1 MEKIISISSEQTAK
15 FAEWSKKWI
24 EIGLSTEPADFDLAI
39 DAALRAYKICNLKKP
54 MIILRMGSP
63 YAATVGGVLA
73 YMYLKE
79 IGAQVGIQVQS
90 QVESQVNNNR
100 GGSFWSGWCA
110 YVSFFRDQMQWE
122 NETLDQFKIDED
134 LTKSCGWVWW
144 HENVLAISDRPVE
157 LRRDATGRLHGEKGP
172 SIAYCDG
179 WSLYHWHGVSIPEKW
194 VKGNP
199 PTPDK
204 ALTWSNIE
212 QRRAACEIVGWS
224 NILKQLDAKVI
235 DADPDHEIGTLLE
248 VNLPNSGKERF
259 LKVRCGTGRD
269 GIVLPVPKD
278 MRTALQAN
286 AWSYGIDDLK
296 SFKPEV
302 RT

>member
-1 MEKIISISSEQTAK
+1 VDI
-15 FAEWSKKWI
+15 
-24 EIGLSTEPADFDLAI
+24 
-39 DAALRAYKICNLKKP
+39 
-54 MIILRMGSP
+54 
-63 YAATVGGVLA
+63 
-73 YMYLKE
+73 KE
-79 IGAQVGIQVQS
+79 D
-90 QVESQVNNNR
+90 
-100 GGSFWSGWCA
+100 SF
-110 YVSFFRDQMQWE
+110 
-122 NETLDQFKIDED
+122 
-134 LTKSCGWVWW
+134 
-144 HENVLAISDRPVE
+144 
-157 LRRDATGRLHGEKGP
+157 
-172 SIAYCDG
+172 
-179 WSLYHWHGVSIPEKW
+179 
-194 VKGNP
+194 
-199 PTPDK
+199 
-204 ALTWSNIE
+204 TWSNIE